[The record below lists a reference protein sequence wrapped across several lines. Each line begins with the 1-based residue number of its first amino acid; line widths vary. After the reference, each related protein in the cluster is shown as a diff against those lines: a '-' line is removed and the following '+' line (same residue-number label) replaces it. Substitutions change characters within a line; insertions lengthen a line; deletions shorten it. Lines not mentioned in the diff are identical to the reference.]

1 MPLRWLRANDLLAV
15 REEMTR
21 CRGSPLEREFV
32 KSESWVHSFGEIV
45 LPANSGDFLVLG
57 RSANQHS
64 ANQHSADP
72 RSVPRGHVTSDRG
85 ASNRQ

>member
-1 MPLRWLRANDLLAV
+1 MPLRWLRASDLLAV

-21 CRGSPLEREFV
+21 CRGSPIHREFV

-45 LPANSGDFLVLG
+45 LPANSGDSLVLG
-57 RSANQHS
+57 PCANQLS
-64 ANQHSADP
+64 AHQHSADP
-72 RSVPRGHVTSDRG
+72 RSVPRGHVASDRG